1 VVGAHALSIHGVPR
15 ATVYLDVWTEPTPE
29 NANRVWR
36 ALAAF
41 GAPLERLDI
50 AESDFT
56 LPDIVAQL
64 GLPPNRIDILTGVSG
79 VTFAEAW
86 PDRVEAEIDG
96 IRVPFLGRDALIKNK
111 RASGRKRDLGD
122 IEALGAE

>member
-15 ATVYLDVWTEPTPE
+15 ATVDLDVWTEPTPE

-56 LPDIVAQL
+56 LPDVVAQL
-64 GLPPNRIDILTGVSG
+64 GLPPNRIDILTGLSG